1 MKKKLTFISTSVLLT
16 ALVAGCAVDPKLAL
30 DDQAKALMK
39 AGFKDRGQA
48 LATRID
54 QDKMQAVCS
63 DLASQLKEPSADQA
77 KAIEAEQMALI
88 KWPADGKLMGDW
100 KTAERI
106 AQDGRGKQWS
116 DAADAP
122 SGGNCYACHQL
133 TKAEVSYGNIGPSLL
148 GYGKVRGTSEAMQ
161 KYTYGK
167 LYNTQAYKACSN
179 MPRFGHA
186 GILNEKQI
194 KDLVAFLLD
203 PASPVNQ

>member
-1 MKKKLTFISTSVLLT
+1 MRTTLSIVTASLLL
-16 ALVAGCAVDPKLAL
+16 ASCATDPMASI
-30 DDQAKALMK
+30 DAQTKALMK

-54 QDKMQAVCS
+54 QDSMQALCS
-63 DLASQLKEPSADQA
+63 SAAASGKELAEDQG
-77 KAIEAEQMALI
+77 KALEAEQMALI
-88 KWPADGKLMGDW
+88 KWPGDAKLMGNW
-100 KTAERI
+100 KNAERI

-116 DAADAP
+116 DAADLV

-133 TKAEVSYGNIGPSLL
+133 AKAELSYGNIGPSLYN
-148 GYGKVRGTSEAMQ
+148 YGKLRGASEAIQ
-161 KYTYGK
+161 RYTYGK

-186 GILNEKQI
+186 GILTETQI

-203 PASPVNQ
+203 PESPVNQ